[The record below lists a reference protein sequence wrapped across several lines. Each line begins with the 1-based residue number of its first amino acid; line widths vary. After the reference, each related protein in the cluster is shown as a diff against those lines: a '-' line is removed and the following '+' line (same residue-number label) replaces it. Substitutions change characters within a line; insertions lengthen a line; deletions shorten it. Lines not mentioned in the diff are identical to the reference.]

1 MKSISGY
8 DERNQLIKKKLDA
21 QLKVLPNVFF
31 DYCKFLGSHNKTDTT
46 KLSYITTLAACFRT
60 ILGEYYFSDEDFY
73 SALTERNFRDYFN
86 NSDLGI
92 KTLQGHWSV
101 LNSFL
106 GYLLEFGH
114 IEKNPLLSIQRP
126 NNNDTHRQMN
136 YLTRGDLD
144 RLLLAI
150 KRNPTKFTAFRDEVI
165 IKLAIVSGLSIGDL
179 LNLNYDNID
188 YAAGAI
194 FVINKNGERTITIG
208 TYMMDLLKKWSDFR
222 NTYFE
227 GSDTSALFVSTR
239 KQRISEDRASEMLS
253 KYCEQAEIA
262 RRSFKDLK
270 STMVYLLAKE
280 NVSME
285 DIMNRIGVSD
295 YLNVV
300 QAYDAAMKE
309 KNVNI
314 DNAIDRIFDE
324 GSIKRQ
330 EKCENKYRQ
339 TANSQL
345 MISDYF

>member
-8 DERNQLIKKKLDA
+8 DEKNQLVKNKLDV
-21 QLKVLPNVFF
+21 QLKVLPRIFS
-31 DYCKFLGSHNKTDTT
+31 DYCNFLGGRNKTDTT

-60 ILGEYYFSDEDFY
+60 IRGEYYFSDEYFY
-73 SALTERNFRDYFN
+73 KALTERNFKDYFV

-92 KTLQGHWSV
+92 KTLQSHWSV

-106 GYLLEFGH
+106 GYLQESGH
-114 IEKNPLLSIQRP
+114 IEKNPLLSIPRP
-126 NNNDTHRQMN
+126 SDNNTLRQMN
-136 YLTRGDLD
+136 YLTRRDLD
-144 RLLLAI
+144 KLLSVI

-179 LNLNYDNID
+179 LNLNFDDID
-188 YAAGAI
+188 YANGTI
-194 FVINKNGERTITIG
+194 SVVNKQGERTITIG
-208 TYMMDLLKKWSDFR
+208 IAMMDLLKKWSDFR
-222 NTYFE
+222 NVYFE

-239 KQRISEDRASEMLS
+239 KQRMSEDRVSEMLS

-270 STMVYLLAKE
+270 STMIYLLAKE
-280 NVSME
+280 DVSME
-285 DIMNRIGVSD
+285 DIMNRIGASD

-309 KNVNI
+309 KNINI
-314 DNAIDRIFDE
+314 DHAIDRLFGE
-324 GSIKRQ
+324 ESAKRQ
-330 EKCENKYRQ
+330 EQCENRYRQ

-345 MISDYF
+345 MISEYF